1 MLNLATEVASTDIPD
16 WCYIEAGLP
25 FPENGKT
32 PVPSKSDYMKM
43 FDCSPISIINNVKT
57 PLLLMLGGKDKRV
70 PWDQS
75 FDYYH
80 VLKTK
85 GVQCKILKYDDL
97 RHALNDSCQQEGDVW
112 INVLIWFMKFASEP
126 NKTEERIRLTIQSV
140 S

>member
-1 MLNLATEVASTDIPD
+1 
-16 WCYIEAGLP
+16 
-25 FPENGKT
+25 
-32 PVPSKSDYMKM
+32 MKM

-57 PLLLMLGGKDKRV
+57 PLLLMLGAKTNV

-85 GVQCKILKYDDL
+85 GVQCKILKYDEL

-112 INVLIWFMKFASEP
+112 INVLMWFIKFASDQ
-126 NKTEERIRLTIQSV
+126 NKTEERIRLTIQSF